1 MDGPGF
7 RSDGRFI
14 CLTFYRLNRHRY
26 WFLIIQFILHIITD
40 GLIIHAIVLC
50 VLVVY
55 TVTMVGNRNVIDGY
69 GHVKVQF
76 R

>member
-14 CLTFYRLNRHRY
+14 CLSFYRLNRHRY
-26 WFLIIQFILHIITD
+26 WFLIIQFILHITD

-50 VLVVY
+50 ILVVY
-55 TVTMVGNRNVIDGY
+55 TATMVRNRNVIDGY
-69 GHVKVQF
+69 VYVKAQF